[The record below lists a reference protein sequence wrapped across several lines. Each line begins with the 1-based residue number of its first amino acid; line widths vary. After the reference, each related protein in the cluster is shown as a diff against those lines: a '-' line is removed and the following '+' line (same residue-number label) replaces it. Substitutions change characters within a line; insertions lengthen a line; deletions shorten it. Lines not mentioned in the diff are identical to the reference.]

1 MGRTSFVKTLK
12 EKFGKDLLKEDERV
26 EIERRLREVQNL
38 EERFLNGEISKDE
51 YEELKSKY
59 RL

>member
-12 EKFGKDLLKEDERV
+12 EKFGKDLLKEDERI

-38 EERFLNGEISKDE
+38 NERFLNGEISKDE

-59 RL
+59 KL

>member
-59 RL
+59 KL

>member
-26 EIERRLREVQNL
+26 EIERRLREDQNL
-38 EERFLNGEISKDE
+38 NERFLNGEISKAE

-59 RL
+59 KL

>member
-12 EKFGKDLLKEDERV
+12 EKFGKDLLKEDERI